1 MSQLLL
7 CSVLMQNIQ
16 IIYGVPV
23 MFVATCLYVVV
34 VKNGNSLL
42 DHGTLKSAESQER
55 TDEMSWFFT
64 CWHKFMRA
72 KF

>member
-1 MSQLLL
+1 
-7 CSVLMQNIQ
+7 MQNIQ
-16 IIYGVPV
+16 IIYGVRV

-55 TDEMSWFFT
+55 TDEMS
-64 CWHKFMRA
+64 
-72 KF
+72 